1 MQLAL
6 TSIAPLTPALSP
18 EGRGGDGGTA
28 GERADTDLSTLAS
41 PRPSGER
48 DRVRGTKAQPAQVK
62 VARRLRQKMTD
73 AESRLWHHLRDRRL
87 LGLKFVRQY
96 PIAPYYADFAC
107 REAMLVIEADGGQH
121 SAYADMRRDAAIR
134 AAGYEILRFWN
145 NEILSNTGGVLEII
159 HETLASCVPSPLR
172 GEGQGEGTIQSTR
185 NHE

>member
-1 MQLAL
+1 MQRAGYG
-6 TSIAPLTPALSP
+6 TIC
-18 EGRGGDGGTA
+18 GTA
-28 GERADTDLSTLAS
+28 ACWAS
-41 PRPSGER
+41 SLFANTQLPHTTPTS
-48 DRVRGTKAQPAQVK
+48 PA
-62 VARRLRQKMTD
+62 AR
-73 AESRLWHHLRDRRL
+73 
-87 LGLKFVRQY
+87 
-96 PIAPYYADFAC
+96 
-107 REAMLVIEADGGQH
+107 LVIEADGGQH